1 MPREIG
7 VDKNATVN
15 IKKSTCKLKHNLN
28 FDYQITSCV
37 LEKVQSVKD
46 FCIIL
51 NNKYNIL
58 RN

>member
-1 MPREIG
+1 MPWENG

-51 NNKYNIL
+51 NNK
-58 RN
+58 